1 MKSQLSLALLTLSSM
16 AFAIEPEP
24 AAPALLRVRR
34 VYVEQLG
41 GGAQSDQLRDMIIA
55 ALQNAKIFLLTDNPD
70 RADAILRGSADDRVF
85 NEDHTSSDSVG
96 IRASVGTG
104 TTNRVASVGSS
115 SSRLNASSG
124 ITDSESSHEVERH
137 HEASAS
143 LRLVD
148 TEGDIIW
155 STTQESGGGKFR
167 GAMADVADK
176 VARQL
181 AEDTRKARDA
191 PQKLPTP

>member
-1 MKSQLSLALLTLSSM
+1 MTARCFLLLLSVAAS
-16 AFAIEPEP
+16 AAAIEPEP

-34 VYVEQLG
+34 IYVEQLG

-96 IRASVGTG
+96 IRASVGAGNTDRVTSAG
-104 TTNRVASVGSS
+104 TST
-115 SSRLNASSG
+115 SRLNASSG
-124 ITDSESSHEVERH
+124 ISDSESSHVVERH

-148 TEGDIIW
+148 SDGDVLW

-181 AEDTRKARDA
+181 ADDTRKARET
-191 PQKLPTP
+191 PQAHP